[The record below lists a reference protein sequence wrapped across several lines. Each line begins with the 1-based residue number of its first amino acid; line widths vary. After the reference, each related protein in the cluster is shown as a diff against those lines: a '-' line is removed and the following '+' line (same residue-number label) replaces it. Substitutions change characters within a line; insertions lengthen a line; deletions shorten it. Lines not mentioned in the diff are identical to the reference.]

1 MDECLMTRQNLTVS
15 CLVDG
20 INVFIFAV
28 TTRFPILFGLDGIA
42 EIVASEAE
50 EPTFKT
56 YP

>member
-1 MDECLMTRQNLTVS
+1 MTRQNLTVS